1 MVGLGENVWA
11 LPKIFPLFSP
21 YQIAHNP
28 IISPLFSI
36 IHISPPTKHS
46 LSLLFFFFFLMN
58 KKKGLTR
65 VIIDLTHLNSLLMA
79 WGTPRHVRDI
89 RIVAQHFCEVHNLNL
104 TTLALVGVTK
114 SRTPTNTPQLKST
127 WRDLLWRYDL
137 EGPRKDFG
145 TLLGSKEEERGFGAY
160 TRPWAHK
167 YAMCKS
173 KSKK

>member
-1 MVGLGENVWA
+1 MG
-11 LPKIFPLFSP
+11 F
-21 YQIAHNP
+21 
-28 IISPLFSI
+28 
-36 IHISPPTKHS
+36 TKNLS
-46 LSLLFFFFFLMN
+46 TFLSLPNSTQSYYLSFIFYHSYFTSNQTQLKSTFFFFFFFMN

-65 VIIDLTHLNSLLMA
+65 VIIDPAHLNSLLMA

-89 RIVAQHFCEVHNLNL
+89 RIVAQHFCEAHNSNL
-104 TTLALVGVTK
+104 TTLALVGVIK

-127 WRDLLWRYDL
+127 WRDLFLRYDL